1 MATDIEVRATELLG
15 QLRPFVDGHYTNLA
29 QKTDFDFRDEDVI
42 YLDLSQQEGSGGDSG
57 LMMQLLFSLVY
68 ERAKETPK
76 NVVFVVDEARYL
88 LREAKSLEFLG
99 QRIRHSRHFDTS
111 IRFLT
116 QNVRDFFS
124 HEEAESIINNSAMTV
139 LHRTEEIDE

>member
-1 MATDIEVRATELLG
+1 
-15 QLRPFVDGHYTNLA
+15 
-29 QKTDFDFRDEDVI
+29 
-42 YLDLSQQEGSGGDSG
+42 
-57 LMMQLLFSLVY
+57 MMQLLFSLVY

-76 NVVFVVDEARYL
+76 NVVFVVDEARFL

-139 LHRTEEIDE
+139 LHRTKEIDEWQDTFGLTDQQVQFVERARTGDGGYSEALVEIEDEWYLIQVIGNDAEMAVVEGK